1 LHWFD
6 TLGTRNKT
14 LAIVGA
20 GLTGMLIVF
29 IITLSSAEGGV
40 PHAGLLIGA
49 AAVVCLAT
57 LALAW
62 TAGQGQ
68 SAPLKGLVQS
78 IAQLS
83 VGNLDIGIK
92 NAQRHDEIGEM
103 SRALL
108 AFCNKERERRELA
121 DRQLADRQV
130 KDRRQAAMEMLTRD
144 FNQSAQ
150 GVLVLVTQSAHDL
163 RASAEEMTRL
173 AEATSVQS
181 ANVSSATTQAD
192 ANVRTVAS
200 AAEELA
206 ASETEI
212 AQQVSRSVD
221 IAGDAA
227 AEAER
232 ASGIVGGLAEATRQ
246 IGDVVGLIEDIAS
259 QTNLLALNATIEAA
273 RAGEAGKG
281 FAVVANEV
289 KTLANQTARATA
301 DITAQISAVQSATTD
316 AVAAIAGIGK
326 TIAAINQA
334 AAAIA
339 AAVEQ
344 QTAATSEIARNVV
357 EASNGTR
364 EVSRSIIQVREG
376 TSLTSTTAAQVQAV
390 AADLIAQSE
399 LLATDVGDFLS
410 AIQQAG
416 DRRQYERVVVSLSA
430 VLRINGRDL
439 ALKLVDMSV
448 GGAELD
454 RDIGVPAGTEV
465 HLTVSGW
472 PAVRGR
478 VVGHT
483 GGHTRVQFA
492 LDRETTNS
500 LSAKLSDIAG
510 YTVH

>member
-1 LHWFD
+1 MHWFEAF
-6 TLGTRNKT
+6 GTRSKN

-20 GLTGMLIVF
+20 ALAGLLIIFF
-29 IITLSSAEGGV
+29 IALGNAEGGV
-40 PHAGLLIGA
+40 AHSGLLMGA
-49 AAVVCLAT
+49 ALLISIAA
-57 LALAW
+57 LALVW
-62 TAGQGQ
+62 IAGGGDT
-68 SAPLKGLVQS
+68 APLKALTQNL
-78 IAQLS
+78 AQLS
-83 VGNLDIGIK
+83 VGNLDLDIK
-92 NAQRHDEIGEM
+92 GAQRHDEIGEM

-108 AFCNKERERRELA
+108 AFCNAERDRRGLFERQNAE
-121 DRQLADRQV
+121 RQL
-130 KDRRQAAMEMLTRD
+130 KDKRQAAMEMLTRD

-163 RASAEEMTRL
+163 RASAEEMTRI

-181 ANVSSATTQAD
+181 AVVSSATTEAD
-192 ANVRTVAS
+192 ANVQTVAS

-221 IAGDAA
+221 IAKVAA
-227 AEAER
+227 SDAER
-232 ASGIVGGLAEATRQ
+232 ASVIVGGLADATRQ

-289 KTLANQTARATA
+289 KVLANQTARATA
-301 DITAQISAVQSATTD
+301 DITAQIGAVQSATAD
-316 AVAAIAGIGK
+316 AVQAIAGIAK
-326 TIAAINQA
+326 TIAAINQTT
-334 AAAIA
+334 AAIA

-364 EVSRSIIQVREG
+364 EVSRSIVQVREG
-376 TSLTSTTAAQVQAV
+376 TSLTSSTAAQVQGT
-390 AADLIAQSE
+390 AAELIAKSE
-399 LLATDVGDFLS
+399 LLATDVGDFLQ

-416 DRRQYERVVVSLSA
+416 DRRQYERVPVSLA
-430 VLRINGRDL
+430 ATLRVHGRDL

-454 RDIGVPAGTEV
+454 RDIGVAPGTEV
-465 HLTVSGW
+465 HLAVPGW
-472 PAVRGR
+472 PVVRGR

-492 LDRETTNS
+492 LDRETTGS
-500 LSAKLSDIAG
+500 LGAKLSDIAG
-510 YTVH
+510 YAVH